1 MSKIAKIE
9 SNIHTARLITAI
21 FTTTLKFLWNPYSF
35 PFLLYIVLIIKNG
48 AI

>member
-9 SNIHTARLITAI
+9 SNTFSGMIMGI